1 MEFSFLQC
9 ATLKAVNGAYSPVTD
24 REIYDSQITA
34 TDRDLT
40 TR

>member
-1 MEFSFLQC
+1 MEFSLLQC
-9 ATLKAVNGAYSPVTD
+9 ATLKAVKGSYSPVTD

-34 TDRDLT
+34 TDRGLT

>member
-9 ATLKAVNGAYSPVTD
+9 ATLTAVKGSYLPVTD

-34 TDRDLT
+34 TDRGLT
-40 TR
+40 TK